1 MATEIRKIIVRKGTA
16 AELQNLQNTAGG
28 LDEGEFGWTTDV
40 GNKKLYIGVG
50 GTQHTEVLTESHA
63 VRTDNPHQVTLAQV
77 GGEPAFEKNSAFN
90 KDFGTEEGT
99 VAQGNHGHTFGQ
111 IINTP
116 TTLGGYGITDA
127 DTSTE
132 VDNKITS
139 AINTLIGT
147 ADETLDTLGEIA
159 PRLVTAEN
167 DIDTLQADV
176 IANAD
181 DIANLE
187 LGAASL
193 GQTVNNNIV
202 DIATNASDITD
213 LQNDKQ
219 DNLVKY
225 NNYKTVNGV
234 DIFDM
239 SYNNTLPGDAYL
251 RTTPNRTF
259 LGSASSDDLKTI
271 ITFNIANNY
280 TAIPQSPYT
289 PQITQTS
296 VILYSQGAPNNNTAG
311 QVGYVYWDITT
322 GNLYRCTTSAP
333 SSNFYQWEYAEGITA
348 YASYNITAL
357 NTDTI
362 YKFSGGGYTSEWQI
376 PLSGGAN
383 LEYNGTLE
391 LGEPDTLTIY
401 NFGLRGY
408 TQLYVRYVYE
418 DSTGDQLKYGQHQTF
433 FTPDFGGSDI
443 KDVIS
448 FKTPSGNTTI
458 LQANQV
464 NGPTIEVIFGN
475 NAETADV
482 QTVYVYG
489 LT

>member
-50 GTQHTEVLTESHA
+50 GTQHTEVLTESHS

-77 GGEPAFEKNSAFN
+77 GGEPAFYKNGAFN
-90 KDFGTEEGT
+90 KEFGTTEGT
-99 VAQGNHGHTFGQ
+99 VSEGNHTHAFSEIT
-111 IINTP
+111 TKP
-116 TTLGGYGITDA
+116 DTLGGYGIIDA
-127 DTSTE
+127 DTSSQVTT
-132 VDNKITS
+132 KITN
-139 AINTLIGT
+139 AI
-147 ADETLDTLGEIA
+147 ADLVNLAAVDLDTLGEIA
-159 PRLVTAEN
+159 PRLVTAEG
-167 DIDTLQADV
+167 DIDALQADV
-176 IANAD
+176 IVNAD

-193 GQTVNNNIV
+193 GQTVNNNIA

-259 LGSASSDDLKTI
+259 IGSVSSDDLKTI

-280 TAIPQSPYT
+280 SAISGSPYT
-289 PQITQTS
+289 PQITQSS
-296 VILYSQGAPNNNTAG
+296 VILYNQGAPNNNTAG
-311 QVGYVYWDITT
+311 QVGYVYWDITS
-322 GNLYRCTTSAP
+322 GNLYRCTVAQP
-333 SSNFYQWEYAEGITA
+333 SSQFYSWQFEEGITA
-348 YASYNITAL
+348 YSSFNITAL

-383 LEYNGTLE
+383 LETQGTLE

-418 DSTGDQLKYGQHQTF
+418 DSTGDQLKYGQHQTV

-443 KDVIS
+443 KDVIP

-464 NGPTIEVIFGN
+464 NGPTIKVIFGN
-475 NAETADV
+475 NAQTADV

-489 LT
+489 LS